1 MTSFTPLLAH
11 ALSPENPWIGPMT
24 MAAAVLLVTFVLVV
38 VDRVQ
43 VDAPGD
49 LLLPAAAAVL
59 VAGLAGSVGG
69 DFVLDQGRWAV
80 PAGIVVLVA
89 LLVAAF
95 RDVDYGPT
103 SRSTFAVLGVA
114 VVAAVALFQP
124 LDRAWFPADEDE
136 PLPIPD
142 DAVVAAEVVQPLGA
156 DGVVVVR
163 VTLEGATFGDN
174 VGVERPED
182 PETGLSPRFQV
193 GPVYLQPPI
202 PDDCAAAPTC
212 TEAEFELTLPSG
224 FVDDPPETLIVE
236 MLTADRLPFAPPVQ
250 ARFDLPVEE

>member
-1 MTSFTPLLAH
+1 MASLTPLLAH

-24 MAAAVLLVTFVLVV
+24 MAAAVLLVTFGLVV
-38 VDRVQ
+38 AGRVR

-69 DFVLDQGRWAV
+69 DVVLDQGRWAV
-80 PAGIVVLVA
+80 PAGAVVLVA
-89 LLVAAF
+89 LFVAAF
-95 RDVDYGPT
+95 RDVEYTPT
-103 SRSTFAVLGVA
+103 SRSTFAVLGIA
-114 VVAAVALFQP
+114 VVAAAGLFQP
-124 LDRAWFPADEDE
+124 LDSTWFPTDVDE

-142 DAVVAAEVVQPLGA
+142 DATVTAEVVQPLAA
-156 DGVVVVR
+156 DGTVVVR

-174 VGVERPED
+174 VGGERPAD

-202 PDDCAAAPTC
+202 PDDCAAAPAC
-212 TEAEFELTLPSG
+212 TETEFELTLPSG
-224 FVDDPPETLIVE
+224 FVDDPPESLLVE

-250 ARFDLPVEE
+250 TRFDLAIAE